1 MFVTLLQPINSLPI
15 FTSCHFLLVIKSLS
29 DPPIQYSFLISF
41 YPILFSTAPT
51 SSHLNPF
58 SFGHQIFIRSSTSL
72 VFQELSQDVSRIQQH
87 IGCLSIFYQNPMKS
101 TLVWFCDLIS
111 LLSTDTWCC
120 FSNWRCWSC
129 DKFHTFT
136 MRQLSHNGTQPSS
149 PSQSP
154 KSSPSS
160 SPKSHPQD
168 HLHSKK

>member
-1 MFVTLLQPINSLPI
+1 MGNF
-15 FTSCHFLLVIKSLS
+15 FLHRHVCGVCDKY
-29 DPPIQYSFLISF
+29 QVC
-41 YPILFSTAPT
+41 

-58 SFGHQIFIRSSTSL
+58 SSGHQIFIRSSTSL

-120 FSNWRCWSC
+120 FSNWRCWSR